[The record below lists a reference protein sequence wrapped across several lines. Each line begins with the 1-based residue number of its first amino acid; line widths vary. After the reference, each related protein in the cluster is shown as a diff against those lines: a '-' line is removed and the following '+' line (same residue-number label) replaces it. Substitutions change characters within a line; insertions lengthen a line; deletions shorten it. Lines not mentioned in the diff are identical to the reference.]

1 MSAMIVDYNRIA
13 THLKDRL
20 IEKLGDRIDAIIVYG
35 SVARK
40 EANEN
45 SDIDIFIVTRDDD
58 KRLYDAISKIRTRI
72 DLENDTLTSLVQMS
86 RIELEQYAKLGSPFL
101 EDVTEKGVT
110 LHDSGILKK
119 IRKSL
124 AAKG

>member
-1 MSAMIVDYNRIA
+1 MSAMSVAYEKIA
-13 THLKDRL
+13 AHLKDKL
-20 IEKLGDRIDAIIVYG
+20 VEELGDRIDAIILYG

-45 SDIDIFIVTRDDD
+45 SDIDILIVTRDDD
-58 KRLYDAISKIRTRI
+58 KRLYDTISKIRTRI
-72 DLENDTLTSLVQMS
+72 DLENDTLTSLLQMS

-101 EDVTEKGVT
+101 ENVTEKGVT

-119 IRKSL
+119 IRRSL
-124 AAKG
+124 AAEG